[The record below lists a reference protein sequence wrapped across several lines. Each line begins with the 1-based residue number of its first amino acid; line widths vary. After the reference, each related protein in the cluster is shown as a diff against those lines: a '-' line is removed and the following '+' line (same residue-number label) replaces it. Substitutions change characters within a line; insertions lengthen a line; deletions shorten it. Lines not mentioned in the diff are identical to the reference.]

1 MNYFIA
7 TDTSG
12 DIIGLYTDD
21 PAYAAP
27 PTGSIPVSQSD
38 ADLLKTGFAQY
49 QYLNG
54 AVVLNQSLVLATA
67 KATQIALIDSCYA
80 AAEQVDIAYMSTTF
94 QADDAS
100 QTLISKVLAALGGT
114 SPAGFAWA
122 DKNNVA
128 VAMTNAQLQGLANAI
143 LARNQPLFW
152 HAQNQK
158 ATIRA
163 GTTDTVAK
171 VQAVVW

>member
-1 MNYFIA
+1 MSHA
-7 TDTSG
+7 
-12 DIIGLYTDD
+12 
-21 PAYAAP
+21 
-27 PTGSIPVSQSD
+27 D

-54 AVVLNQSLVLATA
+54 AVALNQSLLLANA
-67 KATQIALIDSCYA
+67 KAAQSALMDSCYA
-80 AAEQVDIAYMSTTF
+80 AAEQADIGYMSTTF

-100 QTLISKVLAALGGT
+100 QTLISKVLAALAGA

-143 LARNQPLFW
+143 LARNQPFFW

-163 GTTDTVAK
+163 STTDTVAK

>member
-1 MNYFIA
+1 MAYFIA

-12 DIIGLYTDD
+12 GITGLYTDD

-27 PTGSIPVSQSD
+27 PAGAIAVSQTD

-54 AVVLNQSLVLATA
+54 TVALNQSLALATA
-67 KATQIALIDSCYA
+67 KAVQSALMDRSYT
-80 AAEQVDIAYMSTTF
+80 AAEQADIAYMSTTF
-94 QADDAS
+94 QADNAS
-100 QTLISKVLAALGGT
+100 QTLITKVLAALGGA

-163 GTTDTVAK
+163 STTDTVAK